1 MDRALTSCSSTFLK
15 ELVEVAPS
23 PSLVRRSLLP
33 SMMVQLIRLTHT
45 LAASKRCRH
54 STGLLTELKGSWNVI
69 YSQYPA
75 ASINRVWSNLGF
87 SITSILLND
96 KIMSWFAF
104 WSLNIFAIASKCFL
118 LIIYHRVCL
127 YKPFS
132 QRLLHRNILRSMP

>member
-1 MDRALTSCSSTFLK
+1 MDRASASCSGTFLK
-15 ELVEVAPS
+15 DLIKVASS

-45 LAASKRCRH
+45 LAASKRGTY
-54 STGLLTELKGSWNVI
+54 SYGLHLTELEGSWNVI

-127 YKPFS
+127 YKLNPCSLFV
-132 QRLLHRNILRSMP
+132 